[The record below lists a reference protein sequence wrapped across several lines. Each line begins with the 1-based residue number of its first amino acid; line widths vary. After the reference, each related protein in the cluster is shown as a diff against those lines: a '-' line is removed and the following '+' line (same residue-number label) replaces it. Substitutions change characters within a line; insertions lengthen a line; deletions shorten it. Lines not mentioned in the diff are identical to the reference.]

1 MNAPLVDLS
10 DGRSFAYGFPHAY
23 FTWLRTHAPV
33 YWHAPTPATPDG
45 EGFWVISR
53 YADTDAVIMDPAT
66 FSSDKGGLRS
76 GGGTAIKDEATAG
89 KMLNQAD
96 DPHHRRLRELVN
108 QGFTVKAIGALES
121 ELRRRAR
128 ELMNS
133 LAVGE
138 EFNFVQRISR
148 EIPTQA
154 ICILLG
160 VPEENRNTLCDWID
174 RGVETPSD
182 SVIAVEYL
190 NKLRRY
196 AQSLIEEKRAHPRE
210 DIFSTIV
217 HAEFAADG
225 STLTDHELRSFF
237 SLLFPAGAETTTRSI
252 SGGMLALLETP
263 QAWQRL
269 RAEPALL
276 KTAIEEILRWTT
288 PSVYKRRTVTRE
300 VRFGGQLFR
309 EGDKITFWEMSANR
323 DERVFERPF
332 EFDIARSPN
341 KHLGFG
347 AGVHF
352 CLGAALARLE
362 LKIVFEELLRRDLDF
377 ELIGAPEYV
386 PNNRLVGL
394 KTLPVRSVR
403 AKR

>member
-1 MNAPLVDLS
+1 MNPPLVDLS
-10 DGRSFAYGFPHAY
+10 DGRSFAHGFPHAY

-53 YADTDAVIMDPAT
+53 YGDTDAVIMDPAT

-160 VPEENRNTLCDWID
+160 VPEENRNMLCDWID

-276 KTAIEEILRWTT
+276 KTTIEEILRWTT

-300 VRFGGQLFR
+300 VRFGEQTFR
-309 EGDKITFWEMSANR
+309 AGDKLTFWEMSANR

-394 KTLPVRSVR
+394 KTLPVRIQPVR
-403 AKR
+403 

>member
-1 MNAPLVDLS
+1 MNASLIDLS
-10 DGRSFAYGFPHAY
+10 DGRSFAHGFPHAY

-33 YWHAPTPATPDG
+33 YGHAPTSAAPDG

-53 YADTDAVIMDPAT
+53 YADTDAIIMDAAT
-66 FSSDKGGLRS
+66 FSSDKGGARS

-108 QGFTVKAIGALES
+108 QGFTVKAIGALEA

-160 VPEENRNTLCDWID
+160 VPEDARNMLCDWID
-174 RGVETPSD
+174 RGVETQSD

-196 AQSLIEEKRAHPRE
+196 AQSLIEEKRAHPGE

-217 HAEFAADG
+217 RAEFAADG

-263 QAWQRL
+263 LAWRRL

-288 PSVYKRRTVTRE
+288 PSVYKRRTATRD
-300 VRFGGQLFR
+300 VRFGEQLFR

-332 EFDIARSPN
+332 EFDITRSPN

-377 ELIGAPEYV
+377 ELVGAPEYV

-394 KTLPVRSVR
+394 KTLPVRTR
-403 AKR
+403 RIR

>member
-1 MNAPLVDLS
+1 MNPSLVDLS
-10 DGRSFAYGFPHAY
+10 DGRSFAHGFPHAY

-133 LAVGE
+133 LAVGQ

-160 VPEENRNTLCDWID
+160 VPEENRNMLCDWID

-276 KTAIEEILRWTT
+276 KTTIEEILRWTT

-300 VRFGGQLFR
+300 VRFGAQTFR
-309 EGDKITFWEMSANR
+309 AGDKLTFWEMSANR

-394 KTLPVRSVR
+394 KTLPVRIQPVR
-403 AKR
+403 